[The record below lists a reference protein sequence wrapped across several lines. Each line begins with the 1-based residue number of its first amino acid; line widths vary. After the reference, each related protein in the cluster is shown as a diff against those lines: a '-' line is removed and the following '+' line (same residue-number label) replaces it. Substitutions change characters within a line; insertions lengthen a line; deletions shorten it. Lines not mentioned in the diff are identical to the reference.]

1 VKNLGNFKLFV
12 TKRAFFFKN
21 QGFQAFLEAI
31 SVSFLLKTAR
41 FFHKLRFLSISGPYF
56 RFLWQNSST
65 FCQNTEVKP

>member
-31 SVSFLLKTAR
+31 SVSCGNISQLFAKKGA
-41 FFHKLRFLSISGPYF
+41 FFS
-56 RFLWQNSST
+56 
-65 FCQNTEVKP
+65 